1 MGRKYLQK
9 APYVAMTSETSK
21 HILAAVETKREL
33 FGMSKAELARR
44 MGIDSVTM
52 GTMLRGQRSM
62 YADEAMCLCACLDI
76 DPMDL
81 VSPEVRQQH
90 ERYWGKTK
98 RK

>member
-1 MGRKYLQK
+1 MERKYLQK

-33 FGMSKAELARR
+33 LGMSKAELARR

-62 YADEAMCLCACLDI
+62 YADEAMRLCACLDI

-81 VSPEVRQQH
+81 ISPEVRQQH
-90 ERYWGKTK
+90 EKYWGKTK